1 MQDRVKQNIILPSF
15 IERLSQSLSSRTL
28 LNSSSGQL
36 SGFLYRKFY
45 YKLVLP
51 LQDFIYLLELLQ
63 LDTLSGVLYLLVN
76 RIVPFIVLYYLPC
89 SIDQSNLQDLLV
101 VFRFEPFLANEIL
114 DTRVLLSLVYL
125 AVDNL
130 LDFLVLVSIYIN
142 QFQYRRFPSKG
153 VRSLLQFI
161 ELYNRDNRVYSL
173 SQQEVQLVSQI
184 VYLVY
189 YLEGSSM
196 LQ

>member
-1 MQDRVKQNIILPSF
+1 MLPSF

-28 LNSSSGQL
+28 LNSLSGQL
-36 SGFLYRKFY
+36 YRFLYRKFY

-76 RIVPFIVLYYLPC
+76 RIALFIVLYYLPC
-89 SIDQSNLQDLLV
+89 SIDQSDLQNLLV
-101 VFRFEPFLANEIL
+101 VLRFEPFLANEVL
-114 DTRVLLSLVYL
+114 DTRTLFPLVYL
-125 AVDNL
+125 VVDNL
-130 LDFLVLVSIYIN
+130 LNLLVLVSIYIN
-142 QFQYRRFPSKG
+142 QFQCRRFLSKG
-153 VRSLLQFI
+153 VGSLLWFI
-161 ELYNRDNRVYSL
+161 ELYNRYNRVYFL
-173 SQQEVQLVSQI
+173 NQQKVQLISQI

-189 YLEGSSM
+189 YLEGSSI

>member
-1 MQDRVKQNIILPSF
+1 MLPSF

-36 SGFLYRKFY
+36 YRFLYRKFY

-63 LDTLSGVLYLLVN
+63 LDTLSGVLYLLVD
-76 RIVPFIVLYYLPC
+76 RIAPFVVLYYLLY
-89 SIDQSNLQDLLV
+89 SIDQSDLQNLLV
-101 VFRFEPFLANEIL
+101 VLYFELFLANKVL
-114 DTRVLLSLVYL
+114 DIWALLSLVYL

-130 LDFLVLVSIYIN
+130 LNFLVLVSVYVDW
-142 QFQYRRFPSKG
+142 FQYRQFPSER

-161 ELYNRDNRVYSL
+161 ELGNQYNRVYFL
-173 SQQEVQLVSQI
+173 SQQEVQLISQI
-184 VYLVY
+184 VYLIY
-189 YLEGSSM
+189 YLKGSST